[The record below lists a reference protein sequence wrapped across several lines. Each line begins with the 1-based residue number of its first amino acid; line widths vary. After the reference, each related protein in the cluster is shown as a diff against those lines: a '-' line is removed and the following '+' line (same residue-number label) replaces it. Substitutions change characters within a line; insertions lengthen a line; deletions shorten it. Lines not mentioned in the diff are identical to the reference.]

1 MSLVLS
7 DALLW
12 VLTMAAQ
19 GLLMSAKYYTVHTIL
34 PDASR
39 ERAVSWLS
47 DFTVGWFVFLRLNCT
62 KSART
67 RSGCGCGALHW
78 IIGNFELLLVPPQS
92 ETLSRYLVK
101 TCKTE
106 IRRVTAPDDA
116 PNRHAR
122 ARRLWRKEARKEG
135 RGLLSATQN
144 PYDWRH
150 DNLIDKVTNK
160 FDSFIQVL
168 RRNYSWAAHY
178 FVMQT
183 HTHTIRFDSIPTRND
198 IWISQQIRW
207 QKQSLASPI
216 APSRFSSDSIIVKP
230 VAE

>member
-1 MSLVLS
+1 MLPESGQWVDSVISPLVDS
-7 DALLW
+7 Y
-12 VLTMAAQ
+12 
-19 GLLMSAKYYTVHTIL
+19 S
-34 PDASR
+34 S
-39 ERAVSWLS
+39 VS
-47 DFTVGWFVFLRLNCT
+47 T
-62 KSART
+62 ART

-78 IIGNFELLLVPPQS
+78 IIGNFKLLLVPPQS

-144 PYDWRH
+144 QNDWRH

-183 HTHTIRFDSIPTRND
+183 HTHDSIRFNSNSKWHLNKPTDQMTKTVARIPNCSKPFFLRLD
-198 IWISQQIRW
+198 HRQACRRI
-207 QKQSLASPI
+207 
-216 APSRFSSDSIIVKP
+216 SRFRM
-230 VAE
+230 